1 MPLDLT
7 WQDTALR
14 LALTL
19 VAGALIGF
27 NREAHGHAAGLRT
40 MMLVC
45 LAASASMVL
54 ANLLLSTSGKT
65 PDSFAQIDVMRLPLG
80 VLTGV
85 GFHRRRRHLPSR
97 RSRDRRHD
105 RRHAL
110 DGHDHRSLL
119 RVQARSRLGAAATAL
134 SLLIIWAL
142 KWVDGHIAR
151 DQVVIL
157 SVTAEGAMPS
167 VSDVRQLIDAR
178 DCRVQLQGQT
188 QSRVT
193 GGSVSRYHIRW
204 RGLHRDEPPLRISV
218 LLDRWPEVS
227 RAEWETEVLN

>member
-1 MPLDLT
+1 MPLNLT
-7 WQDTALR
+7 WQDIALR
-14 LALTL
+14 LALKL
-19 VAGALIGF
+19 AAGALIGF

-40 MMLVC
+40 MLLVC

-65 PDSFAQIDVMRLPLG
+65 PDAFAQIDVMRLPLG

-85 GFHRRRRHLPSR
+85 GFIGGGAIFRRGDLVT
-97 RSRDRRHD
+97 
-105 RRHAL
+105 
-110 DGHDHRSLL
+110 G
-119 RVQARSRLGAAATAL
+119 VTTAATLWMVTIIGLCFGAGAIAL
-134 SLLIIWAL
+134 GVAVTAFSVLIIWAL

-151 DQVVIL
+151 DQVAIL
-157 SVTAEGAMPS
+157 SLSAEGAMPS

-178 DCRVQLQGQT
+178 DCRVQLHGQT
-188 QSRVT
+188 QSRAT

-227 RAEWETEVLN
+227 LAKWETEVLN